1 MTREQSLPF
10 TANTCNVT
18 INKKAPMSLN
28 HTPLDQG
35 TDSSSDNS
43 NELSPETSNQQP
55 PSDDSDDLFA

>member
-1 MTREQSLPF
+1 
-10 TANTCNVT
+10 
-18 INKKAPMSLN
+18 MSLN